1 MPLRIKHQYYIKKTM
16 HSVWQGGCILL
27 YCHNLIILILYMSH
41 SSSFSNSI
49 QQYEKE
55 KLHRKILFIQ
65 HFNLHVRNHFFHILY
80 FVLI

>member
-1 MPLRIKHQYYIKKTM
+1 MPLRLKHQYYIKKTM
-16 HSVWQGGCILL
+16 HSVWQGGCIF
-27 YCHNLIILILYMSH
+27 YTVIIILILYMSH
-41 SSSFSNSI
+41 SRSFFANSI
-49 QQYEKE
+49 QQYGKE